1 MLTLNNLSIN
11 NQSNTLSRQ
20 YSFRIVSIPYKTST
34 MISES
39 IHSTDSSLS
48 TLTTTSDPSS
58 SQPAKPVRVGAIED
72 RMKSRLEYLQRKAAE
87 KKRLKKEQRLA
98 KEASSETRPADEK
111 KQRSYMRK
119 STWETAYLSNLTIG

>member
-1 MLTLNNLSIN
+1 MS
-11 NQSNTLSRQ
+11 
-20 YSFRIVSIPYKTST
+20 TS
-34 MISES
+34 
-39 IHSTDSSLS
+39 
-48 TLTTTSDPSS
+48 TTTSDPSS
-58 SQPAKPVRVGAIED
+58 SQSAKPVRVGAIED

-98 KEASSETRPADEK
+98 KEASSETQPPADEK

>member
-1 MLTLNNLSIN
+1 
-11 NQSNTLSRQ
+11 
-20 YSFRIVSIPYKTST
+20 

-48 TLTTTSDPSS
+48 TSTTTSDPLS
-58 SQPAKPVRVGAIED
+58 SQSAKPVRVGAIED

-98 KEASSETRPADEK
+98 KEASSETQPADEK

-119 STWETAYLSNLTIG
+119 STWENAYMSNLNVG

>member
-1 MLTLNNLSIN
+1 
-11 NQSNTLSRQ
+11 
-20 YSFRIVSIPYKTST
+20 

-39 IHSTDSSLS
+39 IHSTDSSS
-48 TLTTTSDPSS
+48 TTISASDPSS
-58 SQPAKPVRVGAIED
+58 SSSSSQSNKPKSVGAIED

-119 STWETAYLSNLTIG
+119 STWETAYLSNMNVG

>member
-1 MLTLNNLSIN
+1 
-11 NQSNTLSRQ
+11 
-20 YSFRIVSIPYKTST
+20 

-39 IHSTDSSLS
+39 IHSTDSS
-48 TLTTTSDPSS
+48 TTISASDPSS
-58 SQPAKPVRVGAIED
+58 SRSAKPVRVGAIED

-98 KEASSETRPADEK
+98 KVATTETQPPADEK

-119 STWETAYLSNLTIG
+119 STWETAYLSNLKAG

>member
-1 MLTLNNLSIN
+1 
-11 NQSNTLSRQ
+11 
-20 YSFRIVSIPYKTST
+20 

-48 TLTTTSDPSS
+48 TSTTTSDPSS
-58 SQPAKPVRVGAIED
+58 SQSAKSVRVGAIED
-72 RMKSRLEYLQRKAAE
+72 RMKSRLEYLQRKSAE

-98 KEASSETRPADEK
+98 KEASETRPADEK

-119 STWETAYLSNLTIG
+119 STWETAYLSNMNVG